1 MSNISRQ
8 ERRAKAR
15 RLAKQLAQGDSAEPF
30 GASPSIMDRS
40 RAWPDMVDYE
50 ETSGSSGTHP
60 GDVDAVQ
67 GVSRSGWDARLAKT
81 SDIAAMLVVHPK
93 TVERWRRLEGLPC
106 LKVRGTVR
114 YDVTAV
120 IRWLSEKSR
129 EARS

>member
-1 MSNISRQ
+1 MM
-8 ERRAKAR
+8 ERT
-15 RLAKQLAQGDSAEPF
+15 PV
-30 GASPSIMDRS
+30 
-40 RAWPDMVDYE
+40 WPGTLEYE
-50 ETSGSSGTHP
+50 ETSGSSGTQL

-67 GVSRSGWDARLAKT
+67 GVSGSGFDARLAKT
-81 SDIAAMLVVHPK
+81 ADIAAMLVVHPK

-114 YDVTAV
+114 YDVAAV